1 MPPKMNLLNYEDE
14 FKEVTLITQMIVNIN
29 IRLIHGLT
37 TKYNLICKSMEDNFE
52 FHGRL

>member
-1 MPPKMNLLNYEDE
+1 MNLLNYEDE
-14 FKEVTLITQMIVNIN
+14 FREVIAQMVVNIN

-37 TKYNLICKSMEDNFE
+37 TKYNLICKSMEDYFE